1 MPEITEVQVAVG
13 YDNPDDILPFWQLD
27 PPAFWQN
34 ELGVMTTWNSEE
46 AMRKSGDRD
55 GRRVGKP
62 WVTLTF
68 QVVSEAEADLLDGLV
83 GRVTLNVRKKQGG
96 TWVTYNGKLQPVA
109 WGSFRQLQ
117 GHFIDVIVEVLGLT
131 ELT

>member
-1 MPEITEVQVAVG
+1 MPEIIEVQVAAG
-13 YDNPDDILPFWQLD
+13 YDNPDDLKPFWQLD
-27 PPAFWQN
+27 PPYFWQN

-46 AMRKSGDRD
+46 ALRKSGDRD

-68 QVVSEAEADLLDGLV
+68 QVVSEAEAELLDNLV
-83 GRVTLNVRKKQGG
+83 GKVTFNVRKKQGG
-96 TWVTYNGKLQPVA
+96 TWVTYNGKLQPVT
-109 WGSFRQLQ
+109 WGSYRQVQ
-117 GHFIDVIVEVLGLT
+117 GHFIDEPVDVLGLT